1 MSSQFTTVK
10 VRNVPHQGAQIWFV
24 ESFNRGAQPS
34 IVEIVRDKRVTESLF
49 DNNYLNIVQLSA
61 REKVLLNRHFSIFTI
76 PRLYIFTKEAANA
89 RYNRV
94 GWKKK
99 W

>member
-34 IVEIVRDKRVTESLF
+34 IVEIVKDKRGTESLF
-49 DNNYLNIVQLSA
+49 DDKHQY
-61 REKVLLNRHFSIFTI
+61 F
-76 PRLYIFTKEAANA
+76 
-89 RYNRV
+89 
-94 GWKKK
+94 G
-99 W
+99 